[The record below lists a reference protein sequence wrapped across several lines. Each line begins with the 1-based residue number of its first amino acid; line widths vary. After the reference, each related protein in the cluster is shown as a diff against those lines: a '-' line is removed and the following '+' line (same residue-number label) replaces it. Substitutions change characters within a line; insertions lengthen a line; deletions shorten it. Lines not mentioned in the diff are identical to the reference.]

1 MFLLSKDSDK
11 VKIKEIFTEFEKME
25 KEIFHN
31 YFIEILET
39 ISNYSDAIQLAN
51 FMLKDG
57 KN

>member
-1 MFLLSKDSDK
+1 MD
-11 VKIKEIFTEFEKME
+11 